1 MRVSLVL
8 LSGMLVKEDR
18 KDWNWPDLEGEEEEE
33 EEEVVLTG
41 LLVVDVYPT

>member
-1 MRVSLVL
+1 MRVSVVL

-33 EEEVVLTG
+33 EVVLTG